1 MAATRSW
8 ERKRRLAIWW
18 RQRGGEA
25 CTPVRWSEV
34 QQTDPEGMRT
44 AGRHS
49 ESPMHCGGSNLHG
62 CIIFSSRELQLGRR
76 ICMESKDPL
85 KFI

>member
-25 CTPVRWSEV
+25 GTSVRWSEA
-34 QQTDPEGMRT
+34 QQTDPARMRGLLVIT
-44 AGRHS
+44 VS
-49 ESPMHCGGSNLHG
+49 YP
-62 CIIFSSRELQLGRR
+62 CIVVAL
-76 ICMESKDPL
+76 ICMDV
-85 KFI
+85 